1 MRAGKHRLGLFMG
14 LVFFGEL
21 SLHNSHGKI
30 GVRVIIDS
38 PGCRNLE
45 MVYAQCLQLTS
56 SSIQACPA
64 LVEKSGGQELLLVQ
78 TRVLQKT
85 NIRGFLRGPSKHRRG
100 LSGVTRYYEFTDEER
115 LGQRGPGTS

>member
-45 MVYAQCLQLTS
+45 MVDAQCLQLTS
-56 SSIQACPA
+56 CSIEALPCP
-64 LVEKSGGQELLLVQ
+64 GG
-78 TRVLQKT
+78 
-85 NIRGFLRGPSKHRRG
+85 
-100 LSGVTRYYEFTDEER
+100 EEW
-115 LGQRGPGTS
+115 GAATVVGSD